1 MNKYLPAG
9 PLPAPAVLLAVLVAW
24 PLALLPP
31 AAQTVFA
38 QERQTLDRIVAIV
51 DTGVVLQSEV
61 DARLADIITNARR
74 SGQPEPD
81 LEEIY
86 DDVLEALVLENL
98 QLQFAE
104 RINIRFD
111 DDTINRVLGSMA
123 ESGNMSFEQYV
134 TTLEQAGVYLQTREQ
149 VRKQLTLQELQRGL
163 VNQRI
168 RITDQE
174 IENFINS
181 EMGQELMQADYFL
194 NHMAVPFGAEEA
206 GESRQR
212 KMRYAG
218 ELLARLEA
226 GEDFGAVRAEVMQGG
241 PFEVTATDFGWRKL
255 DQIPAL
261 FNAAVEEMGVGQIEG
276 PFEAPNGLHII
287 QLADQRGG
295 TSQLVQQT
303 HLRHI
308 MLSPNE
314 IRNDEQ
320 SLAEIRRLRQR
331 ILDGEDFA
339 PIARQNSDDAASVVA
354 GGDLDWINEGGMP
367 IEWEAV
373 VNEME
378 VGELSEPV
386 RTDTGWH
393 IIEVLGR
400 RQTDL
405 SQEFTRAEAENVL
418 RNRKFDLELQ
428 NWLIEI
434 REEAFVEYVE

>member
-1 MNKYLPAG
+1 MSKFFSAG
-9 PLPAPAVLLAVLVAW
+9 PW
-24 PLALLPP
+24 PVIAALLALLPLT
-31 AAQTVFA
+31 AQQVYA
-38 QERQTLDRIVAIV
+38 QERQMLDRIVAIV

-61 DARLADIITNARR
+61 DTRLADIITNARR

-98 QLQFAE
+98 QLQIAE

-123 ESGNMSFEQYV
+123 ENSNMNFDQYV
-134 TTLEQAGVYLQTREQ
+134 TTLEQAGAYLQTREQ

-194 NHMAVPFGAEEA
+194 NHMVVPFSAEEA
-206 GESRQR
+206 DESRQG
-212 KMRYAG
+212 KMQYAG
-218 ELLARLEA
+218 ELIARLEA
-226 GEDFGAVRAEVMQGG
+226 GETFDAVRGEAMQGG
-241 PFEVTATDFGWRKL
+241 QFQVTATDFGWRKL

-261 FNAAVEEMGVGQIEG
+261 FNAAVEEMSVGQIEG
-276 PFEAPNGLHII
+276 PFEASNGLHII
-287 QLADQRGG
+287 QLTDQRGG
-295 TSQLVQQT
+295 TSQFVQQT

-314 IRNDEQ
+314 IRNDGQ

-331 ILDGEDFA
+331 ILDGEEFA

-367 IEWEAV
+367 IEWETA

-378 VGELSEPV
+378 VGDLSEPV

-400 RQTDL
+400 RLTDL

-418 RNRKFDLELQ
+418 RNRKYDLEMQ

>member
-1 MNKYLPAG
+1 MSNRLSAGILPG
-9 PLPAPAVLLAVLVAW
+9 ITVA
-24 PLALLPP
+24 LALTAL
-31 AAQTVFA
+31 AAGAQSAFA
-38 QERQTLDRIVAIV
+38 QERELLDRIVAIV

-61 DARLADIITNARR
+61 DSRLADIITNARR
-74 SGQPEPD
+74 NNQPEPD
-81 LEEIY
+81 LEAIY
-86 DDVLEALVLENL
+86 DDVLDALVLENL
-98 QLQFAE
+98 QMQIAE

-123 ESGNMSFEQYV
+123 ENSNMSFEQYI

-149 VRKQLTLQELQRGL
+149 VRRQMTLQELQRGL

-181 EMGQELMQADYFL
+181 DMGQELMQPDYFL
-194 NHMAVPFGAEEA
+194 DHMMVPFTTEEDETIRQQKIRFA
-206 GESRQR
+206 GD
-212 KMRYAG
+212 
-218 ELLARLEA
+218 LVARLEG
-226 GEDFGAVRAEVMQGG
+226 GEDFAALRAESMQGG
-241 PFEVTATDFGWRKL
+241 EFPVTATEFGWRNL

-261 FNAAVEEMGVGQIEG
+261 FTDTVEGMSVGGIEG

-287 QLADQRGG
+287 QLSNQRGG
-295 TSQLVQQT
+295 TSQFVQQT

-314 IRNDEQ
+314 IRDEEQ
-320 SLAEIRRLRQR
+320 SLEEIRRMRQR
-331 ILDGEDFA
+331 ILEGDDFA
-339 PIARQNSDDAASVVA
+339 VIARQNSDDAASVVA

-367 IEWEAV
+367 ISWEAAIADL
-373 VNEME
+373 E

-393 IIEVLGR
+393 LIEVLGR
-400 RQTDL
+400 RLTDL
-405 SQEFTRAEAENVL
+405 SQEFIRAEAENML

>member
-1 MNKYLPAG
+1 MNRTLTVG
-9 PLPAPAVLLAVLVAW
+9 MAPMLALL
-24 PLALLPP
+24 LALLPLVQ
-31 AAQTVFA
+31 AAA
-38 QERQTLDRIVAIV
+38 QERQMLDRIVAIV

-61 DARLADIITNARR
+61 DSRLADIITNARR
-74 SGQPEPD
+74 NNQPEPD
-81 LEEIY
+81 LEAIY

-98 QLQFAE
+98 QMQIAE

-111 DDTINRVLGSMA
+111 DDTINRILGSMA
-123 ESGNMSFEQYV
+123 ASSDMSFEEYV

-149 VRKQLTLQELQRGL
+149 VRQQMTLQELQRGL

-181 EMGQELMQADYFL
+181 EMGQELMQADYLL
-194 NHMAVPFGAEEA
+194 NHMLVPFEA
-206 GESRQR
+206 GEEETVRQR

-218 ELLARLEA
+218 DLIARLEA
-226 GEDFGAVRAEVMQGG
+226 GENFAELRAQAMQGG
-241 PFEVTATDFGWRKL
+241 EFPVTATDFGWRKL
-255 DQIPAL
+255 DQIPGL
-261 FNAAVEEMGVGQIEG
+261 FAESVEGMSVSGVEG
-276 PFEAPNGLHII
+276 PFEAANGLHII
-287 QLADQRGG
+287 ELTDQRGG
-295 TSQLVQQT
+295 TSQLVRQT

-314 IRNDEQ
+314 IRDEEQ

-339 PIARQNSDDAASVVA
+339 VIARQNSDDAASVVA

-367 IEWEAV
+367 QSWEVA

-378 VGELSEPV
+378 VGELSEPI
-386 RTDTGWH
+386 RTETGWH
-393 IIEVLGR
+393 LIEVLGR
-400 RQTDL
+400 RLSDL
-405 SQEFTRAEAENVL
+405 SQDFIRAEAENLL
-418 RNRKFDLELQ
+418 RDRKFDLELQ

-434 REEAFVEYVE
+434 REEAFVEFVE

>member
-1 MNKYLPAG
+1 MSKFLSTGPA
-9 PLPAPAVLLAVLVAW
+9 PLPALL
-24 PLALLPP
+24 LALLPVLAP
-31 AAQTVFA
+31 LTVQPVFA
-38 QERQTLDRIVAIV
+38 QERMMLDRIVAIV

-61 DARLADIITNARR
+61 DGRLADIVTNARR
-74 SGQPEPD
+74 SGQPEPE

-98 QLQFAE
+98 QMQIAE

-123 ESGNMSFEQYV
+123 ENSNMSFDQYV

-149 VRKQLTLQELQRGL
+149 VRKQMTLQELQRGL

-194 NHMAVPFGAEEA
+194 NHMVVPFGAEEA

-212 KMRYAG
+212 KMQYAG

-226 GEDFGAVRAEVMQGG
+226 GEDFGAVRAEAMQGG
-241 PFEVTATDFGWRKL
+241 PFEVNATDFGWRKL

-261 FNAAVEEMGVGQIEG
+261 FNAAVEEMSVGQIEG

-287 QLADQRGG
+287 QLGDQRGG
-295 TSQLVQQT
+295 TSQFVQQT

-314 IRNDEQ
+314 IRNDQQ

-373 VNEME
+373 VTGME
-378 VGELSEPV
+378 VGDLSEPV

-400 RQTDL
+400 RLTDL

>member
-1 MNKYLPAG
+1 MSKLLSAG
-9 PLPAPAVLLAVLVAW
+9 PRPV
-24 PLALLPP
+24 LALLCMLLPWVLSQP
-31 AAQTVFA
+31 AFA
-38 QERQTLDRIVAIV
+38 QERQLLDRIVAIV

-61 DARLADIITNARR
+61 DVRLADIITNARR
-74 SGQPEPD
+74 NSQPEPD

-98 QLQFAE
+98 QMQIAE
-104 RINIRFD
+104 RVNIRFD
-111 DDTINRVLGSMA
+111 DDTLNRVMDNMA
-123 ESGNMSFEQYV
+123 QNSNMTFDEYV

-149 VRKQLTLQELQRGL
+149 VRKQMTLQELQRGL

-194 NHMAVPFGAEEA
+194 NHLVVPFGVDEADGSKQQKIIYAAE
-206 GESRQR
+206 
-212 KMRYAG
+212 
-218 ELLARLEA
+218 LVARLEA
-226 GEDFGAVRAEVMQGG
+226 GEDFAALRAETIQGG
-241 PFEVTATDFGWRKL
+241 QFPVTATDFGWRKL

-261 FNAAVEEMGVGQIEG
+261 FTEAVEEMSAGQIEG
-276 PFEAPNGLHII
+276 PFEASNGLHII

-295 TSQLVQQT
+295 TSQFVPQT

-331 ILDGEDFA
+331 ILDGEEFA
-339 PIARQNSDDAASVVA
+339 VIARQNSDDAASVVA
-354 GGDLDWINEGGMP
+354 GGDIDWINEGGMP
-367 IEWEAV
+367 LAWEV
-373 VNEME
+373 VVSEME
-378 VGELSEPV
+378 VGDLSEPI

-400 RQTDL
+400 QVTDL
-405 SQEFTRAEAENVL
+405 SQEFTRTEAENVL

-434 REEAFVEYVE
+434 REEAFVEHVE

>member
-1 MNKYLPAG
+1 MSKFFSAG
-9 PLPAPAVLLAVLVAW
+9 PRPVFAVLLALL
-24 PLALLPP
+24 PLAVQP
-31 AAQTVFA
+31 VFA
-38 QERQTLDRIVAIV
+38 QERQLLDRIVAIV

-98 QLQFAE
+98 QLQIAE

-123 ESGNMSFEQYV
+123 ENSNMNFDQYV
-134 TTLEQAGVYLQTREQ
+134 TTLEQAGAYLQTREQ

-194 NHMAVPFGAEEA
+194 NHMVVPFGAEE
-206 GESRQR
+206 GDELRQG
-212 KMRYAG
+212 KMQYAG
-218 ELLARLEA
+218 ELIARLEA
-226 GEDFGAVRAEVMQGG
+226 GEDFEAVRAEALQGG
-241 PFEVTATDFGWRKL
+241 QFQVTATDFGWRKL

-261 FNAAVEEMGVGQIEG
+261 FNAAVEEMSAGQIEG

-295 TSQLVQQT
+295 TSQFVQQT

-367 IEWEAV
+367 IEWEVV

-378 VGELSEPV
+378 VGDLSEPV

-400 RQTDL
+400 QMTDL

-418 RNRKFDLELQ
+418 RNRKFDLEMQ

>member
-1 MNKYLPAG
+1 MSKFLSAG
-9 PLPAPAVLLAVLVAW
+9 PRPVF
-24 PLALLPP
+24 ALLPALLSCVLLQP
-31 AAQTVFA
+31 ALG
-38 QERQTLDRIVAIV
+38 QERQLLDRIVAIV

-61 DARLADIITNARR
+61 DARLADIITSARR
-74 SGQPEPD
+74 NNQPDPD

-98 QLQFAE
+98 QMQVAE
-104 RINIRFD
+104 RVNIRFD
-111 DDTINRVLGSMA
+111 DDTINRVLGNMA
-123 ESGNMSFEQYV
+123 QSSDMTFDQYV

-149 VRKQLTLQELQRGL
+149 VRRQMTLQELQRGL

-181 EMGQELMQADYFL
+181 EMGQELMQPDYFL
-194 NHMAVPFGAEEA
+194 NHLMVPFGVEEPDDL
-206 GESRQR
+206 RQR
-212 KMRYAG
+212 KMVYAG
-218 ELLARLEA
+218 ELVSRLAE
-226 GEDFGAVRAEVMQGG
+226 GEDFTALRAEAMQGG
-241 PFEVTATDFGWRKL
+241 QFQVTATDFGWRKL

-261 FNAAVEEMGVGQIEG
+261 FTDTVQEMEPGQVEG
-276 PFEAPNGLHII
+276 PFEASNGLHII
-287 QLADQRGG
+287 QLGDQRGG
-295 TSQLVQQT
+295 TSQFVQQT

-314 IRNDEQ
+314 IRDDDQ

-331 ILDGEDFA
+331 ILDGDDFA
-339 PIARQNSDDAASVVA
+339 TLARQNSDDAASVVA

-367 IEWEAV
+367 LSWEMAAT
-373 VNEME
+373 ELE
-378 VGELSEPV
+378 IGELSEPI
-386 RTDTGWH
+386 RTETGWH
-393 IIEVLGR
+393 LLEVLGR
-400 RQTDL
+400 RLSDL

-434 REEAFVEYVE
+434 REEAFVEFVE

>member
-1 MNKYLPAG
+1 MNRLFPIFSAG
-9 PLPAPAVLLAVLVAW
+9 PVSALALLLAVAALPAVLFA
-24 PLALLPP
+24 PS
-31 AAQTVFA
+31 AQA
-38 QERQTLDRIVAIV
+38 QERQLLDRIVAIV

-61 DARLADIITNARR
+61 DSRLAEIITNAAR
-74 SGQPEPD
+74 SGQPRPNVED
-81 LEEIY
+81 IY
-86 DDVLEALVLENL
+86 DDVLEALVLESL
-98 QLQFAE
+98 QLQIAE

-123 ESGNMSFEQYV
+123 QNGNMSFDQYV
-134 TTLEQAGVYLQTREQ
+134 TTLEAAGVYLQTREQ

-181 EMGQELMQADYFL
+181 EMGQELMQADYL
-194 NHMAVPFGAEEA
+194 LDHMMVPFEIEEEA
-206 GESRQR
+206 PSRQR
-212 KMRYAG
+212 KMRYVG
-218 ELLARLEA
+218 DLVARMEA
-226 GEDFGAVRAEVMQGG
+226 GGEFGLIRAEAMREGQ
-241 PFEVTATDFGWRKL
+241 FEVTFTDFGWRKL

-261 FNAAVEEMGVGQIEG
+261 FNAAVEGMTVGDIAG
-276 PFEAPNGLHII
+276 PFEAPNGLHVI

-295 TSQLVQQT
+295 TSQFVQQT

-308 MLSPNE
+308 MLSPNQ
-314 IRNDEQ
+314 IRDEDQ
-320 SLAEIRRLRQR
+320 SLAEITRLRQR
-331 ILDGEDFA
+331 ILDGESFA
-339 PIARQNSDDAASVVA
+339 SIARQNSDDAASAVA
-354 GGDLDWINEGGMP
+354 GGDLEWINEGGMP

-378 VGELSEPV
+378 EGELSEPV

-400 RQTDL
+400 RL
-405 SQEFTRAEAENVL
+405 SDMSREFTRAEAENVL

>member
-1 MNKYLPAG
+1 MSKFFSAG
-9 PLPAPAVLLAVLVAW
+9 PW
-24 PLALLPP
+24 PVIAALLALLPLT
-31 AAQTVFA
+31 AQQVYA
-38 QERQTLDRIVAIV
+38 QERQMLDRIVAIV

-61 DARLADIITNARR
+61 DTRLADIITNARR

-98 QLQFAE
+98 QLQIAE

-123 ESGNMSFEQYV
+123 ENSNMNFDQYV
-134 TTLEQAGVYLQTREQ
+134 TTLEQAGAYLQTREQ

-181 EMGQELMQADYFL
+181 DMGQELMQADYFL
-194 NHMAVPFGAEEA
+194 NHMVVPFSAEEA
-206 GESRQR
+206 DESRQG
-212 KMRYAG
+212 KMQYAG
-218 ELLARLEA
+218 ELIARLEA
-226 GEDFGAVRAEVMQGG
+226 GETFDAVRGEAMQGG
-241 PFEVTATDFGWRKL
+241 QFQVTATDFGWRKL

-261 FNAAVEEMGVGQIEG
+261 FNAAVEEMSVGQIEG
-276 PFEAPNGLHII
+276 PFEASNGLHII
-287 QLADQRGG
+287 QLTDQRGG
-295 TSQLVQQT
+295 TSQFVQQT

-314 IRNDEQ
+314 IRNDGQ

-331 ILDGEDFA
+331 ILDGEEFA

-367 IEWEAV
+367 IEWETA

-378 VGELSEPV
+378 VGDLSEPV

-400 RQTDL
+400 RLTDL

-418 RNRKFDLELQ
+418 RNRKYDLEMQ

>member
-1 MNKYLPAG
+1 MSKFLAAGRRPA
-9 PLPAPAVLLAVLVAW
+9 
-24 PLALLPP
+24 LALLLALPGL
-31 AAQTVFA
+31 AAQPVFA
-38 QERQTLDRIVAIV
+38 QERELLDRIVAIV

-61 DARLADIITNARR
+61 DARLADIYANAAR

-81 LEEIY
+81 LAAIY

-98 QLQFAE
+98 QMQIAD

-123 ESGNMSFEQYV
+123 ANSGMNFDQYV
-134 TTLEQAGVYLQTREQ
+134 ATLEQAGVYLQTREQ
-149 VRKQLTLQELQRGL
+149 VRRQLTLQELQRGL

-174 IENFINS
+174 IDNFINS
-181 EMGQELMQADYFL
+181 EMGQELMRADYFL
-194 NHMAVPFGAEEA
+194 NHMTVPFEAEETA
-206 GESRQR
+206 EERQR

-218 ELLARLEA
+218 ELVARLEA
-226 GEDFGAVRAEVMQGG
+226 GEDFAAVRAEAMQDDR
-241 PFEVTATDFGWRKL
+241 FQVAATDFGWRKL
-255 DQIPAL
+255 DQIPGL
-261 FNAAVEEMGVGQIEG
+261 FNAAVEAMDIGQIEG

-295 TSQLVQQT
+295 TSQFVRQT
-303 HLRHI
+303 HMRHI

-320 SLAEIRRLRQR
+320 ALAEIGQLRRR
-331 ILDGEDFA
+331 ILDGADFA
-339 PIARQNSDDAASVVA
+339 AIARQNSDDAASVVA

-367 IEWEAV
+367 PAWEVV

-386 RTDTGWH
+386 RSDTGWH

-400 RQTDL
+400 RLTDL
-405 SQEFTRAEAENVL
+405 SREFTRAEAENVL

>member
-1 MNKYLPAG
+1 MNKFFATG
-9 PLPAPAVLLAVLVAW
+9 PAPV
-24 PLALLPP
+24 LALLLTVTPL
-31 AAQTVFA
+31 AAQPVFA
-38 QERQTLDRIVAIV
+38 QERMLLDRIVAIV

-61 DARLADIITNARR
+61 DSRLADIITNARR

-81 LEEIY
+81 LEAIY

-98 QLQFAE
+98 QMQIAE

-123 ESGNMSFEQYV
+123 QGSDMSFEQYV
-134 TTLEQAGVYLQTREQ
+134 ATLEQAGVYLQTRAQ
-149 VRKQLTLQELQRGL
+149 VRRQLTLQELQRGL

-181 EMGQELMQADYFL
+181 EMGQELMRADYFL
-194 NHMAVPFGAEEA
+194 NHLMVPFGAEEA
-206 GESRQR
+206 DESRRR
-212 KMRYAG
+212 KIQYAG

-226 GEDFGAVRAEVMQGG
+226 GEDFDALRAEVMQGG
-241 PFEVTATDFGWRKL
+241 PFEVTATDFGWRNL

-261 FNAAVEEMGVGQIEG
+261 FNAAVEEMSIGQIEG
-276 PFEAPNGLHII
+276 PFEASNGLHII

-295 TSQLVQQT
+295 TSQFVQQT

-314 IRNDEQ
+314 IRDDEQ
-320 SLAEIRRLRQR
+320 SLAEIRRLRRR
-331 ILDGEDFA
+331 ILDGEEFA
-339 PIARQNSDDAASVVA
+339 PIARQNSDDDASVVA

-367 IEWEAV
+367 AEWEAV
-373 VNEME
+373 VGELE

-386 RTDTGWH
+386 RSGTGWH

-400 RQTDL
+400 RLTDL
-405 SQEFTRAEAENVL
+405 SREFTRAEAENVL

-434 REEAFVEYVE
+434 REEAFVEYVD

>member
-1 MNKYLPAG
+1 MSKFLSG
-9 PLPAPAVLLAVLVAW
+9 GPAPLFTLLLALA
-24 PLALLPP
+24 PLAVQP
-31 AAQTVFA
+31 VFA
-38 QERQTLDRIVAIV
+38 QERMLLDRIVAIV

-61 DARLADIITNARR
+61 DVRLADIVTNARR

-98 QLQFAE
+98 QMQIAE

-123 ESGNMSFEQYV
+123 ENSNMSFDQYV

-149 VRKQLTLQELQRGL
+149 VRKQMTLQELQRGL

-194 NHMAVPFGAEEA
+194 NHMVVPFGAEEA

-212 KMRYAG
+212 KMQYAG

-226 GEDFGAVRAEVMQGG
+226 GEDFGAVRAEAMQGG
-241 PFEVTATDFGWRKL
+241 PFEVNATDFGWRKL

-261 FNAAVEEMGVGQIEG
+261 FNAAVEGMSVGQIEG

-287 QLADQRGG
+287 QLGDQRGG
-295 TSQLVQQT
+295 TSQFVQQT

-314 IRNDEQ
+314 IRNDQQ

-373 VNEME
+373 VTEME

-400 RQTDL
+400 RLTDL

>member
-1 MNKYLPAG
+1 MNKFFATG
-9 PLPAPAVLLAVLVAW
+9 PAPV
-24 PLALLPP
+24 LALLLAAAPL
-31 AAQTVFA
+31 AAQPVFA
-38 QERQTLDRIVAIV
+38 QERMLLDRIVAIV

-74 SGQPEPD
+74 GGQPEPD
-81 LEEIY
+81 LEAIY

-98 QLQFAE
+98 QMQIAE

-123 ESGNMSFEQYV
+123 ENSDMNFEQYV

-149 VRKQLTLQELQRGL
+149 VRRQLTLQELQRGL

-181 EMGQELMQADYFL
+181 EMGQELMRADYFL
-194 NHMAVPFGAEEA
+194 NHLAVPFGAGEDA
-206 GESRQR
+206 ESRQR

-218 ELLARLEA
+218 ELLARLED
-226 GEDFGAVRAEVMQGG
+226 GGDFAAVRAEVMQGG

-276 PFEAPNGLHII
+276 PFEASNGLHII

-295 TSQLVQQT
+295 TSRFVRQT

-314 IRNDEQ
+314 IRDGEQ
-320 SLAEIRRLRQR
+320 SLAEIRRLRRR
-331 ILDGEDFA
+331 ILDGEEFA

-367 IEWEAV
+367 LEWEAV
-373 VNEME
+373 VKELE
-378 VGELSEPV
+378 IGELSEPV
-386 RTDTGWH
+386 RTDSGWH

-400 RQTDL
+400 RLSDL
-405 SQEFTRAEAENVL
+405 SREFTRAEAENVL

>member
-1 MNKYLPAG
+1 MSKLLSTG
-9 PLPAPAVLLAVLVAW
+9 PAPL
-24 PLALLPP
+24 LALLLALAPL
-31 AAQTVFA
+31 AAQPVFA
-38 QERQTLDRIVAIV
+38 QERMMLDRIVAIV

-61 DARLADIITNARR
+61 DSRLADIITNARR

-86 DDVLEALVLENL
+86 DDVLDALVLENL
-98 QLQFAE
+98 QMQIAE

-123 ESGNMSFEQYV
+123 ESSDMSFEQYV

-194 NHMAVPFGAEEA
+194 NHMMVPFGAEEPA
-206 GESRQR
+206 ESRQR

-226 GEDFGAVRAEVMQGG
+226 GEDFGEVRAAVMQGG
-241 PFEVTATDFGWRKL
+241 PFQVTATDFGWRKL

-261 FNAAVEEMGVGQIEG
+261 FASTVEGMTVSQIEG

-295 TSQLVQQT
+295 TSQFVRQT

-314 IRNDEQ
+314 IRNDDQ

-367 IEWEAV
+367 IEWEV
-373 VNEME
+373 VVSEME

-400 RQTDL
+400 RLTDL

>member
-1 MNKYLPAG
+1 MTKYLPAG
-9 PLPAPAVLLAVLVAW
+9 PRPILALL
-24 PLALLPP
+24 LALLPL
-31 AAQTVFA
+31 AGQGAFA
-38 QERQTLDRIVAIV
+38 QERQMLDRIVAIV
-51 DTGVVLQSEV
+51 DTGVVLKSEV
-61 DARLADIITNARR
+61 DARLADVYTNAAR

-81 LEEIY
+81 LEDIY
-86 DDVLEALVLENL
+86 DGVLEALVLENL
-98 QLQFAE
+98 QMQIAE

-123 ESGNMSFEQYV
+123 ANGNMSFDQYV
-134 TTLEQAGVYLQTREQ
+134 AALEQAGVYLQTREQ

-181 EMGQELMQADYFL
+181 EMGQELMQADYLL
-194 NHMAVPFGAEEA
+194 NHMAVPFDAEEA
-206 GESRQR
+206 AEARQQ
-212 KMRYAG
+212 KMQYAG

-226 GEDFGAVRAEVMQGG
+226 GEDFGVVRAEVMQGG
-241 PFEVTATDFGWRKL
+241 PFPVTATDFGWRKL

-261 FNAAVEEMGVGQIEG
+261 FSAAVEEMDIGRVEG

-295 TSQLVQQT
+295 TSQFVQQT

-314 IRNDEQ
+314 IRNDDQ

-331 ILDGEDFA
+331 ILDGEAFA
-339 PIARQNSDDAASVVA
+339 AVARQNSDDAASVVA
-354 GGDLDWINEGGMP
+354 GGDIDWINEGGMP
-367 IEWEAV
+367 VEWEAV

-378 VGELSEPV
+378 TGELSEPV

-400 RQTDL
+400 RLTDL

>member
-1 MNKYLPAG
+1 MSKFLAAGRRPA
-9 PLPAPAVLLAVLVAW
+9 
-24 PLALLPP
+24 LALLLALPGL
-31 AAQTVFA
+31 AAQPVFA
-38 QERQTLDRIVAIV
+38 QERELLDRIVAIV

-61 DARLADIITNARR
+61 DARLADIYANAARG
-74 SGQPEPD
+74 GQPEPD
-81 LEEIY
+81 LAAIY

-98 QLQFAE
+98 QMQIAD

-123 ESGNMSFEQYV
+123 ANSGMNFDQYV
-134 TTLEQAGVYLQTREQ
+134 ATLEQAGVYLQTREQ
-149 VRKQLTLQELQRGL
+149 VRRQLTLQELQRGL

-174 IENFINS
+174 IDNFINS
-181 EMGQELMQADYFL
+181 EMGQELMRADYFL
-194 NHMAVPFGAEEA
+194 NHMTVPFEAEETA
-206 GESRQR
+206 EERQR

-218 ELLARLEA
+218 ELVARLEA
-226 GEDFGAVRAEVMQGG
+226 GEDFAAVRAEAMQDDR
-241 PFEVTATDFGWRKL
+241 FQVAATDFGWRKL
-255 DQIPAL
+255 DQIPGL
-261 FNAAVEEMGVGQIEG
+261 FNAAVEAMDIGQIEG

-295 TSQLVQQT
+295 TSQFVRQT
-303 HLRHI
+303 HMRHI

-320 SLAEIRRLRQR
+320 ALAEIGQLRRR
-331 ILDGEDFA
+331 ILDGADFA
-339 PIARQNSDDAASVVA
+339 AIARQNSDDAASVVA

-367 IEWEAV
+367 PAWEVV

-386 RTDTGWH
+386 RSDTGWH

-400 RQTDL
+400 RLTDL
-405 SQEFTRAEAENVL
+405 SREFTRAEAENVL

>member
-1 MNKYLPAG
+1 MSKFLSTG
-9 PLPAPAVLLAVLVAW
+9 PTPLLTLL
-24 PLALLPP
+24 LALLPVLAP
-31 AAQTVFA
+31 LTVQPVFA
-38 QERQTLDRIVAIV
+38 QERMLLDRIVAIV

-61 DARLADIITNARR
+61 DVRLADIVTNARR

-98 QLQFAE
+98 QMQIAE

-123 ESGNMSFEQYV
+123 ENSNMSFDQYV

-149 VRKQLTLQELQRGL
+149 VRKQMTLQELQRGL

-194 NHMAVPFGAEEA
+194 NHMVVPFGAEEA

-212 KMRYAG
+212 KMQYAG

-241 PFEVTATDFGWRKL
+241 PFEVNATDFGWRKL

-261 FNAAVEEMGVGQIEG
+261 FNAAVEEMSVGQIEG
-276 PFEAPNGLHII
+276 PFEASNGLHII

-295 TSQLVQQT
+295 TSQFVQQT

-308 MLSPNE
+308 MLAPNE

-373 VNEME
+373 VTELE
-378 VGELSEPV
+378 VGELSDPV

-400 RQTDL
+400 RLTDL

>member
-1 MNKYLPAG
+1 M
-9 PLPAPAVLLAVLVAW
+9 
-24 PLALLPP
+24 
-31 AAQTVFA
+31 Q
-38 QERQTLDRIVAIV
+38 I
-51 DTGVVLQSEV
+51 
-61 DARLADIITNARR
+61 
-74 SGQPEPD
+74 
-81 LEEIY
+81 
-86 DDVLEALVLENL
+86 
-98 QLQFAE
+98 AE

-123 ESGNMSFEQYV
+123 ENSNMSFDQYV

-149 VRKQLTLQELQRGL
+149 VRKQMTLQELQRGL

-194 NHMAVPFGAEEA
+194 NHMVVPFGAEEA

-212 KMRYAG
+212 KMQYAG

-261 FNAAVEEMGVGQIEG
+261 FSAAVEEMSVGQIEG

-287 QLADQRGG
+287 QLGDQRGG
-295 TSQLVQQT
+295 TSQFVQQT

-320 SLAEIRRLRQR
+320 SLAEIRRFRQR

-400 RQTDL
+400 RLTDL

>member
-1 MNKYLPAG
+1 MSESAPGGRSALVASF
-9 PLPAPAVLLAVLVAW
+9 LLLLSCALAPAASG
-24 PLALLPP
+24 
-31 AAQTVFA
+31 
-38 QERQTLDRIVAIV
+38 QERELLDRIVAIV

-61 DARLADIITNARR
+61 DTRLADIYTNAVRNN
-74 SGQPEPD
+74 QPEPD

-98 QLQFAE
+98 QMQLAE
-104 RINIRFD
+104 RVNIRFD
-111 DDTINRVLGSMA
+111 DDTLNRVLANMA
-123 ESGNMSFEQYV
+123 EGSNMTFEEYV
-134 TTLEQAGVYLQTREQ
+134 VTLEQAGVYLRTREQ
-149 VRKQLTLQELQRGL
+149 VRRQLTLQELQRGL

-181 EMGQELMQADYFL
+181 DMGQELMQPDYFL
-194 NHMAVPFGAEEA
+194 NHMVVPFEVEEA
-206 GESRQR
+206 EDSRQS
-212 KMRYAG
+212 KTRYAG
-218 ELLARLEA
+218 ELIARLEA
-226 GEDFGAVRAEVMQGG
+226 GESFAALRAEAMQGG
-241 PFEVTATDFGWRKL
+241 RFPVTATDFGWRRI

-261 FNAAVEEMGVGQIEG
+261 FAGAVETMEVGQIEG
-276 PFEAPNGLHII
+276 PFEASNGLHII
-287 QLADQRGG
+287 ELGDQRGG

-320 SLAEIRRLRQR
+320 SLAEIGTLRRR
-331 ILDGEDFA
+331 ILEGEEFA
-339 PIARQNSDDAASVVA
+339 TLARQNSDDAASVVA

-367 IEWEAV
+367 LEWEAAIQDL
-373 VNEME
+373 EI
-378 VGELSEPV
+378 GELSEPV
-386 RTDTGWH
+386 RTDSGWH
-393 IIEVLGR
+393 IIEVLDR

-405 SQEFTRAEAENVL
+405 SGEFTRAEAENVL